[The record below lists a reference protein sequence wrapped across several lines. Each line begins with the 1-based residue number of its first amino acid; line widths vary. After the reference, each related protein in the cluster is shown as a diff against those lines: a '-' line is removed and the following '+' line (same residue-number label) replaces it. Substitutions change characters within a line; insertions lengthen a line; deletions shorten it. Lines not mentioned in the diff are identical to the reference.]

1 MKYRKSA
8 AAGSKV
14 SAKTAAR
21 STKRGEA
28 MSDQS
33 VRIENW
39 EVVTI
44 PWQSKQYLHGEVYG
58 HPQFPDGHTVTTSRV
73 IDLSDEMAVTK
84 SGTVYRLGRRKKPA
98 LKSAVPCL
106 SV

>member
-1 MKYRKSA
+1 MKYRKG
-8 AAGSKV
+8 AAGSEV
-14 SAKTAAR
+14 SAKTAAQ
-21 STKRGEA
+21 SQEGGEA

-39 EVVTI
+39 EVVTL

-58 HPQFPDGHTVTTSRV
+58 HPHFSDGHTVTTSRL
-73 IDLSDEMAVTK
+73 IDLSDETAVTK
-84 SGTVYRLGRRKKPA
+84 SGTVYRLGRRRKPA